1 MIVVDTNI
9 IFPLFIQSER
19 TEDAIRLR
27 MLDPVWVTEPF
38 ALIEFTNVLAT
49 YWRTGLVTRD
59 KALEY
64 LTLAEIELAPNIVS
78 VPHSYTL
85 EMAMQYR
92 VTAYDARFLAVA
104 KASGK
109 LLITEDTKLR
119 KSAPN
124 LTQSLDQALK
134 SLS

>member
-1 MIVVDTNI
+1 MNIVDTNI

-19 TEDAIRLR
+19 TQDAIRLR

-49 YWRTGLVTRD
+49 YCSTGLLTRD

-64 LTLAEIELAPNIVS
+64 LTLAEIELAPNMVT
-78 VPHSYTL
+78 VPHSHAL
-85 EMAMQYR
+85 EIAMQHQ
-92 VTAYDARFLAVA
+92 VTAYDARFLALA

-109 LLITEDTKLR
+109 LLVTEDTRLR
-119 KSAPN
+119 KAAPD
-124 LTQSLDQALK
+124 LTQSLEQALE
-134 SLS
+134 SMA

>member
-9 IFPLFIQSER
+9 IFPLFIQCER
-19 TEDAIRLR
+19 TADATRLR

-78 VPHSYTL
+78 VPRSYSL
-85 EMAMQYR
+85 EIAMQYR

-119 KSAPN
+119 KSASN
-124 LTQSLDQALK
+124 LTQSLDQALR